1 MRNKLYYILWLLA
14 VLFMASCEDLEDTY
28 DEFAGDGKIRYVG
41 KCSDMA
47 GQLGCDSQAGK
58 DHVAI

>member
-28 DEFAGDGKIRYVG
+28 DEFAGDGKIRYVVT
-41 KCSDMA
+41 
-47 GQLGCDSQAGK
+47 LNLAGK
-58 DHVAI
+58 GNS